1 MSQATPDLA
10 QTAQRVAA
18 TLLDVAR
25 TRFELGLT
33 ELAEERLRLSQ
44 LLLMATLAL
53 FCLGVGI
60 VLAIVALAWWAGP
73 ERGALVLGAT
83 AALLLGVALWAWL
96 QWQRVLQQRPDLL
109 QATREQ
115 LRADARALGSEP

>member
-1 MSQATPDLA
+1 MSQAAPDLA
-10 QTAQRVAA
+10 QAAQRVAA

-73 ERGALVLGAT
+73 ERGALVLGAA
-83 AALLLGVALWAWL
+83 AALLLGAALWAWL